1 MKQYG
6 VVKPVYLKGIRRKI
20 GEMVPETEVQGKG
33 VGCLLR
39 MGYLV
44 EMEETEDGPEI
55 FGVSMLP
62 EETDAAGLGKKVKEL
77 GTFKMAGDGNGIQGT
92 LNYVSGYTGF
102 NGSDPQEQEGYF
114 LPFGFTLPEGYAK
127 AHMIIK
133 GGKGNS
139 VELDAQNVV
148 YLGKTAE
155 DVRMRSLVITLNKIA
170 EDNPDNIQSAVKEYL
185 LTGLTA
191 VGQQKARKKG

>member
-1 MKQYG
+1 
-6 VVKPVYLKGIRRKI
+6 
-20 GEMVPETEVQGKG
+20 
-33 VGCLLR
+33 
-39 MGYLV
+39 
-44 EMEETEDGPEI
+44 
-55 FGVSMLP
+55 
-62 EETDAAGLGKKVKEL
+62 
-77 GTFKMAGDGNGIQGT
+77 
-92 LNYVSGYTGF
+92 
-102 NGSDPQEQEGYF
+102 
-114 LPFGFTLPEGYAK
+114 
-127 AHMIIK
+127 MIIK

-155 DVRMRSLVITLNKIA
+155 DVRVRSLVITLNKIA